1 MDRSHGPISPL
12 SMNSSDSFAS
22 RYGSLS
28 GPVGGTPSDVPYA
41 GGPYGSARPKP
52 ISPPGSQHPSSGTDM
67 SRPSASSGSM
77 RPPSSASSVGGRSDG
92 RMGFG
97 GPASRD
103 SGKSTF
109 KPESED
115 ALQRHYHTLKGYLA
129 SSLRDEKGNLK
140 PNRARDKL
148 LRLSVTQF
156 MELSTDVYDEL
167 CRREDDR
174 LQRVKEVPRFLLPK
188 PMFHPKRNQARQ
200 KLSTL
205 PIERFRQL
213 ATDVFYELERRI
225 PRFAGGDI
233 ERPPSGSSS
242 AGGPRAPSRGGQRGP
257 PPPGWRPPPPGGPGR
272 PPMPNGMG
280 PGPGPGPNGMGPPQP
295 PYQSFRPNSP
305 GPMNGAPPRGPMRRP
320 SEQSEGGSLG
330 RPLPKTSQSNTIVP
344 NKSTMIEDDDSDED
358 ETFGLGQSARMSEAP
373 SSTNEKDREII
384 KSHETEIVS
393 LKEQLESLQ
402 GKLQGNEQEFEASS
416 QEHERGISA
425 ERSQWQELREE
436 LEQKAMD
443 AQRLHDSVR
452 NELEMMKRN
461 KTEDERDL
469 LAEHDRDLE
478 DLRAQLEDT
487 QEEKSDLKAQLQR
500 THAENDDM
508 RAQLDNLHAQH
519 GDLQRQSEN
528 HQAEL
533 DELRD
538 HAHGQ
543 TGVGSEDQERR
554 IQILEQ
560 SLATQEKLTNEV
572 REEATLYLQEMRD
585 LSRQNDYAVEQE
597 EKLAAQVVK
606 LESDIEAWRSRY
618 ARLKVQNKTLRA
630 STIGLGLQPSFDA
643 GNLTRQQSLFSQD
656 GLVRDVDITRFQL
669 AVDDLLKSA
678 RQSETMPMLE
688 SVKQVTLVV
697 SSIASNVGTDGYP
710 TPSPSPHSPSV
721 RLREPS
727 VGKLK
732 ARVMGYANSLI
743 TATKQHA
750 AAAGLS
756 PVALLDAA
764 ASNLTA
770 SVIELI
776 KAVGIS
782 ATDLQESPILHP
794 TATPNDDLDSL
805 YGSPGLAH
813 SSRPSL
819 SLASPPPP
827 LDEPGVKQPAPLN
840 VGRSN
845 TTKKANGWF
854 GWGRSTS
861 VDEGSEKG
869 EAEEY
874 DPYR

>member
-1 MDRSHGPISPL
+1 
-12 SMNSSDSFAS
+12 
-22 RYGSLS
+22 
-28 GPVGGTPSDVPYA
+28 
-41 GGPYGSARPKP
+41 
-52 ISPPGSQHPSSGTDM
+52 
-67 SRPSASSGSM
+67 
-77 RPPSSASSVGGRSDG
+77 
-92 RMGFG
+92 MGFG
-97 GPASRD
+97 GSSSRD
-103 SGKSTF
+103 SGRSTF

-174 LQRVKEVPRFLLPK
+174 LQRAKDVPRFLLPK

-225 PRFAGGDI
+225 PRFSGGDI
-233 ERPPSGSSS
+233 ERPQSGASS
-242 AGGPRAPSRGGQRGP
+242 AGGPRAPSRGGMRGP
-257 PPPGWRPPPPGGPGR
+257 PPPGWRGPPPPGGPGR
-272 PPMPNGMG
+272 PPMPNGM
-280 PGPGPGPNGMGPPQP
+280 GPGPNGMGPPQP

-305 GPMNGAPPRGPMRRP
+305 GPMNGAPPRGPIRRP

-344 NKSTMIEDDDSDED
+344 NKSTMIEDDDDED
-358 ETFGLGQSARMSEAP
+358 DDAYGLSQSARMSEAP
-373 SSTNEKDREII
+373 SASNEKDRETI
-384 KSHETEIVS
+384 KAHETEIMS
-393 LKEQLESLQ
+393 LKEQLESL
-402 GKLQGNEQEFEASS
+402 
-416 QEHERGISA
+416 HERLQEKEREVETSGEERERGMSA
-425 ERSQWQELREE
+425 ERSEWQELRED

-443 AQRLHDSVR
+443 AQRLHDNVR

-469 LAEHDRDLE
+469 HAGHDRDLE

-508 RAQLDNLHAQH
+508 RAQLDNLHAH
-519 GDLQRQSEN
+519 NEDLQRQNEN

-533 DELRD
+533 EELRD
-538 HAHGQ
+538 QAHGQ

-554 IQILEQ
+554 IHILEQ

-572 REEATLYLQEMRD
+572 RQEATLYLQEMRD

-597 EKLAAQVVK
+597 EKLAAQVTK
-606 LESDIEAWRSRY
+606 LESDIETWRSRY
-618 ARLKVQNKTLRA
+618 AKLKAQNKTLRA
-630 STIGLGLQPSFDA
+630 STIGLGLQTSFDA
-643 GNLTRQQSLFSQD
+643 GSLARQQSLISQD

-678 RQSETMPMLE
+678 RQPDTTPMLE
-688 SVKQVTLVV
+688 SVKQVTLAV

-710 TPSPSPHSPSV
+710 TPSPSPHSPSAGPP
-721 RLREPS
+721 EPS

-776 KAVGIS
+776 KAVGIFATQDLQDSPTVHPS
-782 ATDLQESPILHP
+782 ATP
-794 TATPNDDLDSL
+794 ADDLDSL
-805 YGSPGLAH
+805 YGSPDLAH
-813 SSRPSL
+813 SSSQPSL
-819 SLASPPPP
+819 SVASPPPP
-827 LDEPGVKQPAPLN
+827 PSDAAVKQPAPLN

-861 VDEGSEKG
+861 IDETSDKG
-869 EAEEY
+869 ESAEY